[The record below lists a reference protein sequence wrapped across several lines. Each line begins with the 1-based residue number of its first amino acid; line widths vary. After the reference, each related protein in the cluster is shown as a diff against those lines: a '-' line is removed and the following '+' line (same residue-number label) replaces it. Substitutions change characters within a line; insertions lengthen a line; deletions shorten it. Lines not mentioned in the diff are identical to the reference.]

1 MTSKIDL
8 IGESLGSLVRKR
20 KIISRCE
27 LLQSCYEAVRAAD
40 LDDLERAELEKL
52 VGGKIASGIF
62 SCIVGGAPVFKDFPR
77 VDSFIVIHG
86 RIFHFLHTGGY
97 DKSDFERAYAEFDE
111 AKGKLLALVA
121 VNLED
126 LAAEFLEGAGYHLDS
141 KMPAELIFSKGEDRL
156 KVLVYPRISEVNLQE
171 CMACAGEEPRSCAV
185 VVPHEESLPPFIKFF
200 GECGSSFEDAG
211 IQVWVA
217 NMEQGTIDPFIGF
230 ATDMDIYT
238 QFKNPRLAS
247 MVRSTWGKIA

>member
-8 IGESLGSLVRKR
+8 IGNSLGSLVRKR
-20 KIISRCE
+20 EIIARCE
-27 LLQSCYEAVRAAD
+27 LLQRIYEAVRAAD
-40 LDDLERAELEKL
+40 LDGLERTELQKL
-52 VGGKIASGIF
+52 VGDKLAPGIF
-62 SCIVGGAPVFKDFPR
+62 SSIVGGAPIFKDFPR

-97 DKSDFERAYAEFDE
+97 DKNDFERAYREFDK
-111 AKGKLLALVA
+111 AKGELLGLVA
-121 VNLED
+121 VSLQD
-126 LAAEFLEGAGYHLDS
+126 LAVEFLEGASYHLDQ
-141 KMPAELIFSKGEDRL
+141 KMSDGLMFSKGEDHL

-171 CMACAGEEPRSCAV
+171 CIACAGVEPRSCAV

-200 GECGSSFEDAG
+200 HNSGSAFEDAG
-211 IQVWVA
+211 LQVWVA

-230 ATDMDIYT
+230 TADMDIYT

-247 MVRSTWGKIA
+247 MVRSSWGKKG